1 MTPTLARFGL
11 RYSLRHPW
19 QFGLAVLGIALGV
32 AVVVS
37 IDLSNASARRA
48 FELSSQAVVGATT
61 HQVEGGPTGL
71 ADETYR
77 RLRVEGRI
85 RPSAP
90 VVEGYVGVA
99 GRPGHTL
106 HLLGVDPFAEQ
117 GFREFSRG
125 LSGAGSGVITPLLSR
140 PGTVVLSTQTARQ
153 LGIEAGDELT
163 LTVNGRERPVE
174 VIALLDPV
182 EEIARQGMDHVVLA
196 DISTAQE
203 LLDMAGRLSRID
215 LIVPDGPEGVAL
227 LQRIKGLLPA
237 GATLV
242 DAAARSSAMLQMTH
256 AFRLNLTM
264 LSLLA
269 VVVGMFLIYNTMTFS
284 VVQRRALLGTLR
296 AVGVTRAEVF
306 RLVLAEAAVLG
317 VVGSL
322 VGLALGVV
330 LAQSFLGLITRTI
343 NDLYYVLSVREV
355 TLSPWTLAKGL
366 VMGVGASLFAAT
378 LPALEAMR
386 VPPRVA
392 LSRSAIEGRV
402 RRLVQPAAIGGG
414 GLLLL
419 SAALLLLPSR
429 SLVIGFVALLGVIV
443 GFTLIAPGATLA
455 LTRLSHRPVAKLGG
469 VLGPMAA
476 RGVAATLSRTAVAVA
491 ALMVAISA
499 TVGVGIMVDSFRQ
512 SVAHWLA
519 STLRADIYVSP
530 PGPVSTRSLVVLDGD
545 LVARLADT
553 PGVAHVSTGRQL
565 DIVSER
571 GPSRLNVFQMAP
583 ESYARFRFLEGDP
596 ATVWPAFEQGEAV
609 IVSEP
614 YAYRHRL
621 RVGSRL
627 RLRTDRGEHRF
638 PVAGVYADYGSDQGV
653 VSMSRRTYQRYWDD
667 QAISALGIYATPGT
681 DLEALIQDL
690 RARAGTRQSVLIQS
704 NRSLREISLEV
715 FDRTFTITIVLR
727 LLATLVA
734 FVGVLSALMALQL
747 ERAREVA
754 VLRASGLTGGQ
765 VWALVSSQTGVMGL
779 IAGLLAIPLGIV
791 LALVL
796 ILVINRRSFGW
807 TLQVHLDPMILAHA
821 VLLAVGAA
829 LLAGLYPA
837 WRMART
843 PPALALRE
851 D

>member
-1 MTPTLARFGL
+1 
-11 RYSLRHPW
+11 
-19 QFGLAVLGIALGV
+19 LG
-32 AVVVS
+32 
-37 IDLSNASARRA
+37 
-48 FELSSQAVVGATT
+48 
-61 HQVEGGPTGL
+61 
-71 ADETYR
+71 
-77 RLRVEGRI
+77 
-85 RPSAP
+85 
-90 VVEGYVGVA
+90 
-99 GRPGHTL
+99 
-106 HLLGVDPFAEQ
+106 
-117 GFREFSRG
+117 
-125 LSGAGSGVITPLLSR
+125 
-140 PGTVVLSTQTARQ
+140 
-153 LGIEAGDELT
+153 
-163 LTVNGRERPVE
+163 
-174 VIALLDPV
+174 
-182 EEIARQGMDHVVLA
+182 
-196 DISTAQE
+196 
-203 LLDMAGRLSRID
+203 
-215 LIVPDGPEGVAL
+215 
-227 LQRIKGLLPA
+227 
-237 GATLV
+237 
-242 DAAARSSAMLQMTH
+242 
-256 AFRLNLTM
+256 
-264 LSLLA
+264 SLL
-269 VVVGMFLIYNTMTFS
+269 
-284 VVQRRALLGTLR
+284 
-296 AVGVTRAEVF
+296 
-306 RLVLAEAAVLG
+306 
-317 VVGSL
+317 
-322 VGLALGVV
+322 GLALGVV
-330 LAQSFLGLITRTI
+330 LAQGFLGLITRTI

-355 TLSPWTLAKGL
+355 TVSPWELAKGFVL
-366 VMGVGASLFAAT
+366 GVGASLFAAT
-378 LPALEAMR
+378 LPALEATR

-402 RRLVQPAAIGGG
+402 RRLVLPAAIGGG

-419 SAALLLLPSR
+419 SAAVLLLPSR

-443 GFTLIAPGATLA
+443 GFTLIAPGATLV
-455 LTRLSHRPVAKLGG
+455 LTRLSHRPLAKLGG
-469 VLGPMAA
+469 ILGPMAA

-499 TVGVGIMVDSFRQ
+499 TVGVGIMVDSFRE

-530 PGPVSTRSLVVLDGD
+530 PSPVSTRSLAVLDAG

-565 DIVSER
+565 DIVSDR

-583 ESYARFRFLEGDP
+583 ESYAGFRFLEGDP
-596 ATVWPAFEQGEAV
+596 ATVWPAFEQEAAV

-614 YAYRHRL
+614 YAYRHGL
-621 RVGSRL
+621 GVGSRL
-627 RLRTDRGEHRF
+627 ALRTERGEHTF

-667 QAISALGIYATPGT
+667 QAISALGIYATPGA

-690 RARAGTRQSVLIQS
+690 RARAGARQSVLIRS
-704 NRSLREISLEV
+704 NRSLRETSLEV
-715 FDRTFTITIVLR
+715 FDRTFTITVVLR

-779 IAGLLAIPLGIV
+779 IAGLLAIPLGIL

-807 TLQVHLDPMILAHA
+807 TLQVHLDPMILAQA
-821 VLLAVGAA
+821 LLLALTAA

-843 PPALALRE
+843 SPALALRE